1 MSSIISIWNERWFL
15 STNAKDIGTL
25 YLIFAL
31 FSGLLGTAFSVL
43 IRMEL
48 SGPGVQYIADNQL
61 YNSIIT
67 AHALLMIFFMVEN
80 RRLSKCDSH
89 LSNQT
94 ADIIISNGACGGN
107 NNNNA
112 NNNNNNGNKLPRY
125 TKVFIENPFN
135 NRNHILKVSKNQR
148 GVYVWEDDNHA
159 YVGHSINLY
168 NRISSYFMP
177 SILST
182 KARRVLRYFNKYGFH
197 NVNLTIYIVNETAS
211 LGEVVKLEQYLI
223 DTLKPSLNVDLV
235 ASGSGYHGPMRQE
248 IWDKLRKERGTLIYV
263 YDIQDFSLLYLFESK
278 QHMYDT
284 INIHHKTL
292 SNCLDTGDTYLDA
305 FFFSLDL
312 LEDSDKLNL
321 LNLEEIK
328 ELVSNKR
335 DLYKVKHP
343 AAKSILAEFKDDSS
357 KNLEFPS
364 LNSLANHLKGD
375 RQVIREYLKGDKS
388 GYYRGKWKFTYKV

>member
-1 MSSIISIWNERWFL
+1 MQKSNSVKTGWSVRAVFEIHLHLKDKPLLEEIQTTLGGVGKITITDNKVSLKIYRSHIYIWGRRRVICL
-15 STNAKDIGTL
+15 L
-25 YLIFAL
+25 YLVLKLGESYAILTNTAL
-31 FSGLLGTAFSVL
+31 C
-43 IRMEL
+43 I
-48 SGPGVQYIADNQL
+48 
-61 YNSIIT
+61 
-67 AHALLMIFFMVEN
+67 
-80 RRLSKCDSH
+80 
-89 LSNQT
+89 
-94 ADIIISNGACGGN
+94 
-107 NNNNA
+107 
-112 NNNNNNGNKLPRY
+112 
-125 TKVFIENPFN
+125 
-135 NRNHILKVSKNQR
+135 
-148 GVYVWEDDNHA
+148 
-159 YVGHSINLY
+159 
-168 NRISSYFMP
+168 
-177 SILST
+177 
-182 KARRVLRYFNKYGFH
+182 H

-248 IWDKLRKERGTLIYV
+248 IRDKLRKERGTLIYV

-292 SNCLDTGDTYLDA
+292 SNCLDTGDTYLYA

-388 GYYRGKWKFTYKV
+388 GYYRGKWKFTHKV